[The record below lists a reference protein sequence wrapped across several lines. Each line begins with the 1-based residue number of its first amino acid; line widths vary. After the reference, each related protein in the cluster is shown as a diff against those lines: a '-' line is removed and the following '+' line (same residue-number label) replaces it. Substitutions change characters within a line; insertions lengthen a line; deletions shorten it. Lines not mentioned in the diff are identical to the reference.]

1 MTETRFTP
9 IATHDRIT
17 TLDVIRGVALFGI
30 LLMNVEFFNR
40 PISQLD
46 IGLPGGIT
54 GIDYWAGWFVHVFI
68 RSKFWTMFSLLFG
81 MGFAVMLS
89 RAQAAGRPFLAP
101 YIRRTLALAL
111 FGFLHCVFIWNGDIL
126 FDYAMAAAF
135 LLIVFHGN
143 PKRLLWIAVI
153 AFIAAAAS
161 GIAWVAGWHQ
171 MIWAPA
177 LAFGGVLLLLGL
189 PAWAIGKW
197 PVNGLRNAGLT
208 LFLLPC
214 MGMLVMGLVTP
225 QATQAERDRAA
236 RVDAKTPAE
245 RTELIKSL
253 AERAKAYKE
262 HDDKVATERR
272 LNAMGSYADN
282 VAFRL
287 GEWPKD
293 ALSHIPFSLSFVL
306 GMFLLGA
313 WFIRSGLMTQPAAH
327 LDFYRKLAL
336 FGIPFGIGL
345 SVVGAAIA
353 TTHVRGIND
362 ALFTF
367 SQGLM
372 LIASLP
378 ACLGYV
384 AAIVLLFHSPRLR
397 GFVAPF
403 AQAGRMALSV
413 YIAMSVIGTL
423 FFYGYGL
430 GYYGMGR
437 AWQLLWC
444 VAVFA
449 VLLVLANL
457 WLKRFRYGP
466 LEWAWRAVTYLRAP
480 LMRQERLQPA

>member
-9 IATHDRIT
+9 IGTNDRIT

-54 GIDYWAGWFVHVFI
+54 GIDFWAGWFVHVFI

-81 MGFAVMLS
+81 MGFAVMLG

-101 YIRRTLALAL
+101 YVRRTLALAL
-111 FGFLHCVFIWNGDIL
+111 FGFLHCVFLWNGDIL

-135 LLIVFHGN
+135 LLIVFHAR
-143 PKRLLWIAVI
+143 PKVLL
-153 AFIAAAAS
+153 
-161 GIAWVAGWHQ
+161 WVAGIAFGVAAVSGAAYFLGHEQ
-171 MIWAPA
+171 KIWAPSLA
-177 LAFGGVLLLLGL
+177 LGGPVLVLGVI
-189 PAWAIGKW
+189 ACAIGKW
-197 PVNGLRNAGLT
+197 PANGLRNAGLV

-214 MGMLVMGLVTP
+214 VGLLIGGLATP
-225 QATQAERDRAA
+225 QTTQAQRDRAA
-236 RVDAKTPAE
+236 LVDAKTPEERAE
-245 RTELIKSL
+245 LKKSL
-253 AERAKAYKE
+253 DERAKAYKE

-272 LNAMGSYADN
+272 LNASGTYADN

-287 GEWPKD
+287 REWPQD
-293 ALSHIPFSLSFVL
+293 AVSHIPFSLTFVL
-306 GMFLLGA
+306 GMFLIGA
-313 WFIRSGLMTQPAAH
+313 WFIRSGLMTQPAAY
-327 LDFYRKLAL
+327 LDFYRKMAL

-345 SVVGAAIA
+345 SIVGAAIA
-353 TTHVRGIND
+353 STHVRGIND

-384 AAIVLLFHSPRLR
+384 AAIVLMFHSPRLR

-413 YIAMSVIGTL
+413 YISMSVVGTL

-430 GYYGMGR
+430 GHYGMGR

-466 LEWAWRAVTYLRAP
+466 LEWTWRAITYLRAP
-480 LMRQERLQPA
+480 SMRQERLAPA

>member
-1 MTETRFTP
+1 MTDARFTP
-9 IATHDRIT
+9 IATNDRIT

-40 PISQLD
+40 PISELD
-46 IGLPGGIT
+46 VGLPPGIT

-81 MGFAVMLS
+81 MGFAVMLG

-101 YIRRTLALAL
+101 YVRRTLALAL

-135 LLIVFHGN
+135 LLIVFHAK
-143 PKRLLWIAVI
+143 PKVLLWIAVF
-153 AFIAAAAS
+153 ALLVAAAS
-161 GIAWVAGWHQ
+161 GGAHIAGYKQ
-171 MIWAPA
+171 KIWI
-177 LAFGGVLLLLGL
+177 GGLIIGGPLLVLGL
-189 PAWAIGKW
+189 LAWAIRKW
-197 PVNGLRNAGLT
+197 PANGLRNAGLV

-214 MGMLVMGLVTP
+214 VGLLIGGLATP
-225 QATQAERDRAA
+225 QTTQAERDRAA
-236 RVDAKTPAE
+236 MVDAKTPAE
-245 RTELIKSL
+245 RAELKKAL
-253 AERAKAYKE
+253 AERAKAIKE
-262 HDDKVATERR
+262 HDEKVATERR
-272 LNAMGSYADN
+272 LNASGSYAEN
-282 VAFRL
+282 VAFRMAD
-287 GEWPKD
+287 WPKN
-293 ALSHIPFSLSFVL
+293 AVGHIPFSLTFVL

-327 LDFYRKLAL
+327 LDFYKKMAM

-345 SVVGAAIA
+345 SIVGAAISS
-353 TTHVRGIND
+353 THVRGVND

-384 AAIVLLFHSPRLR
+384 AAIVLMFHSPRFR

-403 AQAGRMALSV
+403 AQAGRMALTV
-413 YIAMSVIGTL
+413 YISMSVIGTL

-430 GYYGMGR
+430 GHYGMGR
-437 AWQLLWC
+437 AWQLVWC

-466 LEWAWRAVTYLRAP
+466 LEWTWRAITYLRAP
-480 LMRQERLQPA
+480 SMRQERLQPA